1 MFGFIERFL
10 LDAPVESFTGHTCRH
25 KRIQL
30 VVVRWGD
37 KKGIKKKRAQ
47 IVEKQMCER
56 MI

>member
-30 VVVRWGD
+30 VVRWGD
-37 KKGIKKKRAQ
+37 KKGIKKRAQ